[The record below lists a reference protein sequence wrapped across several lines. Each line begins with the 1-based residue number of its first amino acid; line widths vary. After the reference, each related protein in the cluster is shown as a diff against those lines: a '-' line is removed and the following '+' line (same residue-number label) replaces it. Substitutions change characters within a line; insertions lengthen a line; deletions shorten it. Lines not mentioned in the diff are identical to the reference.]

1 MSRAPSFFCLKGFHV
16 KQSKG
21 FTLIELMVVVAI
33 IGVLAAIAIP
43 LYQDYV
49 TRSRWSDNITG
60 VSSYKTA
67 VALCTQNNNGDVTA
81 CDTPAEVLADL
92 PVAQQVVPTVK
103 FGTVTQTANTAA
115 IVITGTPQV
124 GSCVVT
130 MTPTAGPGN
139 INFAFATTGA
149 NCSRSLTGVGT

>member
-1 MSRAPSFFCLKGFHV
+1 V

-43 LYQDYV
+43 LYQDYI
-49 TRSRWSDNITG
+49 TRSRWSDNLTG
-60 VSSYKTA
+60 VASYKTA
-67 VALCTQNNNGDVTA
+67 LALCSQNNNGDVTQ

-92 PVAQQVVPTVK
+92 PIAQQVVPVVK
-103 FGTVTQTANTAA
+103 FGAVTQTANTAA

-130 MTPTAGPGN
+130 MTPIPVAGN
-139 INFAFATTGA
+139 INFSFATTGV